1 MSLLKQESLSKSLN
15 QKIIFGMK
23 FIKYLAIFYVLKTFY
38 PFKTLVK
45 TLKRTS
51 NVKPAGMGKL
61 PLGSLKRLLNR
72 FKIHNCLTYAYV
84 TKVFFNEYGLDSVL
98 FVGVKKDKEK
108 FLSHSWVEFN
118 GNCFQPNHINVSEF
132 DVILRIE

>member
-15 QKIIFGMK
+15 QKIIFGIK
-23 FIKYLAIFYVLKTFY
+23 FIKYLAIFYVLKIFY

-45 TLKRTS
+45 TLKRNS
-51 NVKPAGMGKL
+51 DVKPASIGSF
-61 PLGSLKRLLNR
+61 PLGLLKRLFSR

-98 FVGVKKDKEK
+98 FVGVKKDKGK
-108 FLSHSWVEFN
+108 LLSHSWVEFN
-118 GNCFQPNHINVSEF
+118 ENCLQPNHINVSEF

>member
-1 MSLLKQESLSKSLN
+1 MSLLKQESLSKSVN
-15 QKIIFGMK
+15 QKIIFGLK
-23 FIKYLAIFYVLKTFY
+23 FIKCLAIFYILKIFY

-45 TLKRTS
+45 SLKRTS
-51 NVKPAGMGKL
+51 NIKPANINQL
-61 PLGSLKRLLNR
+61 PLGLLKRLFNR

-98 FVGVKKDKEK
+98 FVGVKKDKGK

-118 GNCFQPNHINVSEF
+118 GICLQPNYVNVSEF
-132 DVILRIE
+132 DVILRVE